1 MGSLVT
7 DRLLLGEERAAVQ
20 LPAWFLA
27 TAAGWGPG
35 CCPCEGGRFLRRPV
49 GRGRPSARGGGE
61 TAAAGVWAHALGEGR
76 ACPWAWTAP
85 RGPAPVLAASSRG
98 EPPAPAGQRDLCHQQ
113 PYPQH
118 RGLGETPLRV

>member
-49 GRGRPSARGGGE
+49 GRGRPSARGGGGDGCCRRVGAR
-61 TAAAGVWAHALGEGR
+61 TGGGQGLPVGVD
-76 ACPWAWTAP
+76 
-85 RGPAPVLAASSRG
+85 GPPGASSCPG
-98 EPPAPAGQRDLCHQQ
+98 CFLQG
-113 PYPQH
+113 
-118 RGLGETPLRV
+118 